1 MESARARGLV
11 NHLPRQSNPMT
22 SRLHHHLRL
31 YFVLAC
37 VPMLAAKAVDGP
49 AGTSVPGHK
58 IQVSDPAV
66 AQEIV
71 RQGGRLIADYGSF
84 QLYDVPSLAP
94 ELLGRAQAQLRD
106 EYNVITLKAGHLET
120 TQTEVQSLRKAVG
133 AFVGKRMHLVQF
145 AGPVQPAWHE
155 ALLKTGVQIVTYVP
169 ENAYLVYGDS
179 QSIGQLQNLGA
190 TEQHIQWDG
199 AYADAYKIHPAAR
212 TVDSDGNPLTPATDM
227 FAIQLVADADANA
240 ATLKLLEQLKLEPF
254 KRKNSALDYLNVV
267 VRINPANLSLVAAQ
281 PDVVFIHPY
290 YTRQKFDER
299 QAQIVSGNLTGNGPS
314 GPGYLTW
321 LASKGFTQA
330 QFTNSN
336 FAADVTDSGLD
347 NGTQSPNHPGLRL
360 SGVAGNA
367 SRVIYNRLEGTP
379 NNPGSTIKGC
389 DGHGTLN
396 THIIAGYDDF
406 PIGFPHTD
414 VTGYHYGLGICPFM
428 KVGSSVIFDP
438 DFFTFPNYA
447 NLQSKAY
454 HDGARVS
461 NNSWGANVQGDYDLD
476 SQEYDALV
484 RDAQPTGSPFPVAG
498 NQEMVIVFAA
508 GNAGPAPGSLGSP
521 GTAKNVLTVGAA
533 ENVQA
538 TGGDGC
544 GLTDSGANNANDI
557 IFFSSRGPCADG
569 RLKPEIVAP
578 GTHVSGGVAQAPN
591 PGANGTAD
599 GCFLANGDGVCG
611 LVSGLFYPVGQQL
624 FTISSGTSH
633 SAPGVVGGCGLL
645 RQYFINNFIAPPS
658 AAMTKAFLMNSARY
672 MNGVSANDSL
682 WSNNQGMGEMN
693 LGFAFD
699 GVPRLIVDQAAT
711 NLFTATGQSRTFT
724 GGISATNKPF
734 RVTLA
739 WTDAPGALTGNAYKN
754 NLDLTVTVNGTTYK
768 GNVFTGANSVTGGSA
783 DVRNNAESVFLPAG
797 AGTNFTV
804 TVTAANINSD
814 GVPNNASP
822 LDQDFALVIYNVS
835 VPLPPTVTGLQPANQ
850 TVLGGLPAS
859 FTVTAN
865 GTAPLSYQWRFNGA
879 LIVGA
884 TATNYVIA
892 AAQPVNAGGYS
903 VVVTNS
909 YGSMT
914 SGVANLVVIPTVPLP
929 FALNNSNVTW
939 STDNT
944 NSPWY
949 GQTSI
954 SHDAVASAQTF
965 VLGDNQHS
973 SLKTTLTG
981 PATLDFWWK
990 VSSQTNADN
999 LTFGINASNRLAI
1012 SGEVD
1017 WQHQAFYLPAGTVAL
1032 DWTYRKDGSNS
1043 AGLDRAFVDEVTLV
1057 AGGTAPFITTQPVS
1071 QTSIGGAPVTFSV
1084 GADGTPNLAYQ
1095 WQQNGTD
1102 IPGATSRAFTIGS
1115 PVASNNGSYSVRI
1128 TNGYGAI
1135 TSSIAVLGVVPIAV
1149 AGDNSLGQLA
1159 VSPFTTNAIAIAA
1172 GDWHSLALK
1181 ADGTVVAWGDDSSG
1195 QCDVPG
1201 ALTGVGAIAAG
1212 GYHSL
1217 ALKANG
1223 RVVGWGA
1230 DYNGQA
1236 NPSTPV
1242 TNATAI
1248 AAGTWHSLALLSD
1261 GTVTGW
1267 GDNSSGQL
1275 SIPVNL
1281 SGVVAI
1287 AARGN
1292 HSLALLSDGTVV
1304 AWGENI
1310 NSLGNFVGQS
1320 TVPSLLGNVV
1330 AIGAGDYHSL
1340 ALKSDGTIV
1349 GWGDDSQGQ
1358 TDTPTGLSGVVAI
1371 SGGGGHTV
1379 ALKNNGSALAWGN
1392 NLSGQCNISPGL
1404 TNVIAI
1410 AAGGSHTLLLLGSS
1424 PGAPILL
1431 NPHYSAG
1438 QFTVLVQTSNGR
1450 NYALEYKDSI
1460 TGTTWTSLPSVRG
1473 NGTLML
1479 LTDPDAT
1486 VGQRFYRVR
1495 QF

>member
-1 MESARARGLV
+1 
-11 NHLPRQSNPMT
+11 MT
-22 SRLHHHLRL
+22 SRLHRHLRL
-31 YFVLAC
+31 CFVLAC
-37 VPMLAAKAVDGP
+37 SVLPSAKAVDGP
-49 AGTSVPGHK
+49 AGTHALGHK
-58 IQVSDPAV
+58 IQVTDPAV
-66 AQEIV
+66 AQEIAAE
-71 RQGGRLIADYGSF
+71 GGRLIADYGSF
-84 QLYDVPSLAP
+84 QLYDVASVTS
-94 ELLGRAQAQLRD
+94 ELVSSAKAQIRD
-106 EYNVITLKAGHLET
+106 EYNVITLKAGHLDT
-120 TQTEVQSLRKAVG
+120 TQPEAQALRKSAG
-133 AFVGKRMHLVQF
+133 AFVGKRLHLVQF
-145 AGPVQPAWHE
+145 AGPVQSDWHE

-179 QSIGQLQNLGA
+179 QSIGQLQNMAA
-190 TEQHIQWDG
+190 TASHIQWDG

-212 TVDSDGNPLTPATDM
+212 TVDAEGNSLTPTTDM
-227 FAIQLVADADANA
+227 FAIQLVADADANP
-240 ATLKLLEQLKLEPF
+240 ATLELLEQLKLEPF
-254 KRKNSALDYLNVV
+254 NRKNAALDYLNIV

-281 PDVVFIHPY
+281 SDVVFIHPY
-290 YTRQKFDER
+290 YSRRKFDER
-299 QAQIVSGNLTGNGPS
+299 QAQIVAGNMTGNGPS
-314 GPGYLTW
+314 GPGYLAW

-347 NGTQSPNHPGLRL
+347 NGTQSPNHAGLRL
-360 SGVAGNA
+360 NGVATNA

-379 NNPGSTIKGC
+379 HTGSTLKGC

-406 PIGFPHTD
+406 LIGFPHTD

-438 DFFTFPNYA
+438 DSFTFPNYA

-461 NNSWGANVQGDYDLD
+461 NNSWGADVQGDYDLD

-484 RDAQPTGSPFPVAG
+484 RDAQPTGSTFPVAG

-508 GNAGPAPGSLGSP
+508 GNAGPAPGTLGAP

-538 TGGDGC
+538 ANSEGCVGDS
-544 GLTDSGANNANDI
+544 DANSANDI
-557 IFFSSRGPCADG
+557 VFFSSRGPCADG

-578 GTHVSGGVAQAPN
+578 GTHVSGGVAQSPN
-591 PGANGTAD
+591 PAPNGTAD
-599 GCFLANGDGVCG
+599 PCFLANGSGVCG
-611 LVSGLFYPVGQQL
+611 LLNGLFFPVGQQL

-633 SAPGVVGGCGLL
+633 STPGVVGGCGLL
-645 RQYFINNFIAPPS
+645 RQYFINNFNAVPS

-672 MNGVSANDSL
+672 MTGVSANDTL

-699 GVPRLIVDQAAT
+699 GVPRLILDQIAT
-711 NLFTATGQSRTFT
+711 NLFTATGQSRTFS

-754 NLDLTVTVNGTTYK
+754 NLDLTVTVGTNIYK
-768 GNVFTGANSVTGGSA
+768 GNVFNKGTSVTGGSA

-797 AGTNFTV
+797 VGTNFTV

-814 GVPNNASP
+814 GVPNNSSP
-822 LDQDFALVIYNVS
+822 LDQDFSLVVYNVS
-835 VPLPPTVTGLQPANQ
+835 VPLPPSVTGIQPANQ
-850 TVLGGLPAS
+850 TVLGGQLAS

-865 GTAPLSYQWRFNGA
+865 GTAPLSYEWRFNGVPIA
-879 LIVGA
+879 GA
-884 TATNYVIA
+884 TATSYVIP

-903 VVVTNS
+903 VLVTNS

-914 SGVANLVVIPTVPLP
+914 SSVANLAVIPTVPLP
-929 FALNNSNVTW
+929 FALNNSNVLWT
-939 STDNT
+939 TDNT

-949 GQTSI
+949 GQTTI
-954 SHDAVASAQTF
+954 SHDGIASAETF
-965 VLGDNQHS
+965 VLGDNQHT
-973 SLKTTLTG
+973 SLKTTVTG
-981 PATLDFWWK
+981 PATLGFWWK
-990 VSSQTNADN
+990 VSSQTNADY
-999 LTFGINASNRLAI
+999 LTFATNRLAI

-1017 WQHQAFYLPAGTVAL
+1017 WQHQTVYLPAGLIPL
-1032 DWTYRKDGSNS
+1032 DWTYTKDASNS

-1057 AGGTAPFITTQPVS
+1057 AGGTAPFITSQPVS
-1071 QTSIGGAPVTFSV
+1071 RTSLGGAPATFAV

-1095 WQQNGTD
+1095 WRQNGND
-1102 IPGATSRAFTIGS
+1102 IPGATGAAFTIGT
-1115 PVASNNGSYSVRI
+1115 PVASDNGGYSVRV
-1128 TNGYGAI
+1128 TNAYGSI

-1159 VSPFTTNAIAIAA
+1159 VLPSTTNAITIAA

-1195 QCDVPG
+1195 QCDVPVD
-1201 ALTGVGAIAAG
+1201 LTGVAAIAAG

-1217 ALKANG
+1217 ALKSNG

-1230 DYNGQA
+1230 NYDGQA
-1236 NPSTPV
+1236 NPTTPV
-1242 TNATAI
+1242 TDATAI

-1281 SGVVAI
+1281 SGVIAI

-1304 AWGENI
+1304 AWGENN
-1310 NSLGNFVGQS
+1310 NSQGFYVGQS
-1320 TVPSLLGNVV
+1320 TVPAPLGHVV

-1340 ALKSDGTIV
+1340 AVKNDSTLA
-1349 GWGDDSQGQ
+1349 GWGDDSMGQ
-1358 TDTPTGLSGVVAI
+1358 TDTPTGLSGIAAI
-1371 SGGGGHTV
+1371 AGGGGHTV
-1379 ALKNNGSALAWGN
+1379 ALRNNGSALAWGN

-1404 TNVIAI
+1404 TNVIGI
-1410 AAGGSHTLLLLGSS
+1410 AAGGSHTLLLLGSK
-1424 PGAPILL
+1424 PGAPVLL
-1431 NPHYSAG
+1431 NPHHSGG
-1438 QFTVLVQTSNGR
+1438 QFTVFVQTSNGR

-1460 TGTTWTSLPSVRG
+1460 AVTTWTSLPSVHG

-1479 LTDPDAT
+1479 LTDPNAT

>member
-1 MESARARGLV
+1 M
-11 NHLPRQSNPMT
+11 M
-22 SRLHHHLRL
+22 SRLLSSAGL
-31 YFVLAC
+31 CLVFASLLIPVAEA
-37 VPMLAAKAVDGP
+37 MDGRV
-49 AGTSVPGHK
+49 APGHK
-58 IQVSDPAV
+58 IQVTDPAL
-66 AQEIV
+66 AEQITA
-71 RQGGRLIADYGSF
+71 QGGRMIADYGTF
-84 QLYDVPSLAP
+84 QLFDVPNITP
-94 ELLGRAQAQLRD
+94 EVLSGAQSQIRD
-106 EYNVITLKAGHLET
+106 EYNVITLKSGHLDT
-120 TQTEVQSLRKAVG
+120 TQPGVQALRKSVG

-145 AGPVQPAWHE
+145 AGPVQPGWHD

-179 QSIGQLQNLGA
+179 QSIGQLQNLA
-190 TEQHIQWDG
+190 AIAAHIQWDG
-199 AYADAYKIHPAAR
+199 PYVDNYKIHPAAR
-212 TVDSDGNPLTPATDM
+212 TVDSEGKLLTPATDM
-227 FAIQLVADADANA
+227 FAIQLVADPEANP
-240 ATLKLLEQLKLEPF
+240 ATLRLLDQIKLEPF
-254 KRKNSALDYLNVV
+254 QRKNEALNYVNIV
-267 VRINPANLSLVAAQ
+267 VRINPANLSLVSAQ
-281 PDVVFIHPY
+281 SDVVFVHPY
-290 YTRQKFDER
+290 YPRRKFDER
-299 QAQIVSGNLTGNGPS
+299 QAQIVAGNLTGNVPS
-314 GPGYLTW
+314 NPGYLAW

-360 SGVAGNA
+360 AGIAANA
-367 SRVIYNRLEGTP
+367 SRVIYNRLEGTA
-379 NNPGSTIKGC
+379 NSGSTLKGC

-396 THIIAGYDDF
+396 SHVICGYDDF
-406 PIGFPHTD
+406 PTGFPHTD
-414 VTGYHYGLGICPFM
+414 LAGYHYGLGICPFV

-461 NNSWGANVQGDYDLD
+461 NNSWGANVNGDYDLD

-484 RDAQPTGSPFPVAG
+484 RDAQPTGSTFPVAG

-508 GNAGPAPGSLGSP
+508 GNAGPAPGTVGAPAS
-521 GTAKNVLTVGAA
+521 AKNVLTVGAA

-538 TGGDGC
+538 TGGDRC
-544 GLTDSGANNANDI
+544 VSDSGANSANDI
-557 IFFSSRGPCADG
+557 ISFSSRGPCTDG
-569 RLKPEIVAP
+569 RLKPEIMAP
-578 GTHVSGGVAQAPN
+578 GTHVSGGVAQTPN
-591 PGANGTAD
+591 PAPNGTAD
-599 GCFLANGDGVCG
+599 PCFLANGDGVCH

-633 SAPGVVGGCGLL
+633 STPGVVGGCALL
-645 RQYFINNFIAPPS
+645 RQYFINNFNAPPS
-658 AAMTKAFLMNSARY
+658 PAMTKAFLMNSARY
-672 MNGVSANDSL
+672 MTGLSANDSL

-699 GVPRLIVDQAAT
+699 GVPRLIVDQNAT
-711 NLFTATGQSRTFT
+711 NLFTATGQSRTFS
-724 GGISATNKPF
+724 GGISETNKPF

-754 NLDLTVTVNGTTYK
+754 NLDLTVTVDGTTYK
-768 GNVFTGANSVTGGSA
+768 GNVFSGANSVTGGSA
-783 DVRNNAESVFLPAG
+783 DIRNNAESVFLPAG

-814 GVPNNASP
+814 GVPNNGSP
-822 LDQDFALVIYNVS
+822 LDQDFALVVYNVS
-835 VPLPPTVTGLQPANQ
+835 VPLLPSVSAIQPANQ
-850 TVLGGLPAS
+850 TVLGGQAAS
-859 FTVTAN
+859 FSVTAN
-865 GTAPLSYQWRFNGA
+865 GTAPLSYQWRFNESA
-879 LIVGA
+879 IAGA
-884 TATNYVIA
+884 TATNYSIA

-903 VVVTNS
+903 VVVTNLF
-909 YGSMT
+909 GSIT
-914 SGVANLVVIPTVPLP
+914 SGIANLVVIPTVPLP

-949 GQTSI
+949 GQTAT
-954 SHDAVASAQTF
+954 SHDGIASARTF

-981 PATLDFWWK
+981 PATLGFSWK
-990 VSSQTNADN
+990 VSSQTNADV
-999 LTFGINASNRLAI
+999 LTFGLNASNRLAI

-1017 WQHQAFYLPAGTVAL
+1017 WQQQTVYLPAISVAL
-1032 DWTYRKDGSNS
+1032 DWTYTRDASNS
-1043 AGLDRAFVDEVTLV
+1043 AGLDSAFVDEVSV
-1057 AGGTAPFITTQPVS
+1057 VSGGTGPFITTQPVS
-1071 QTSIGGAPVTFSV
+1071 QTSIGGAPVTFLV
-1084 GADGTPNLAYQ
+1084 GADGTPNLGYQ
-1095 WQQNGTD
+1095 WRQNGSD
-1102 IPGATSRAFTIGS
+1102 IPGASRATFTIGT
-1115 PVASNNGSYSVRI
+1115 PIASNNGGYSVRI
-1128 TNGYGAI
+1128 TNAYGSI

-1181 ADGTVVAWGDDSSG
+1181 ADGTVVGWGDDSAG
-1195 QCDVPG
+1195 QCDVPNDL
-1201 ALTGVGAIAAG
+1201 ASVAAIAAG

-1223 RVVGWGA
+1223 TVVGWGA
-1230 DYNGQA
+1230 DYDGQA

-1242 TNATAI
+1242 THAVAI

-1267 GDNSSGQL
+1267 GDNSSSQL
-1275 SIPVNL
+1275 TIPLNL
-1281 SGVVAI
+1281 SGVIAI

-1304 AWGENI
+1304 AWGENM
-1310 NSLGNFVGQS
+1310 NSQGNYVGQS
-1320 TVPSLLGNVV
+1320 AVPSLLAYVV

-1340 ALKSDGTIV
+1340 AVKNDNTIT

-1358 TDTPTGLSGVVAI
+1358 TDAPAGLAGIVAI
-1371 SGGGGHTV
+1371 AGGGGHTV
-1379 ALKNNGSALAWGN
+1379 ALRNNGSALAWGN
-1392 NLSGQCNISPGL
+1392 NLSGQCNISPSL
-1404 TNVIAI
+1404 TNVIGI
-1410 AAGGSHTLLLLGSS
+1410 AAGGSHTLLLLGSV
-1424 PGAPILL
+1424 PGAPVLL
-1431 NPHYSAG
+1431 NPHHSGG
-1438 QFTVLVQTSNGR
+1438 QFTVLVQTSNGK

-1460 TGTTWTSLPSVRG
+1460 TGTAWTSLPSVHG